1 MSNSD
6 NHDAQH
12 PATEFEQAAH
22 EPPPSL
28 PREFLQFIVENKAWW
43 MVPIVVVLALAGLLA
58 VAGST
63 GAAPFIYTLF

>member
-6 NHDAQH
+6 NHDPQH
-12 PATEFEQAAH
+12 PATEFEQAAG
-22 EPPPSL
+22 EPQLSL